1 MLCCRKCPHAVLPCR
16 QECVQDGS
24 KYFLSLDSVAMVT
37 NPDMIQ
43 HLLKIDEY
51 VFYVLW
57 CGS

>member
-1 MLCCRKCPHAVLPCR
+1 MLPCR

-43 HLLKIDEY
+43 HLLKIDKY
-51 VFYVLW
+51 VFYVV
-57 CGS
+57 